1 MNVILSNHYLIVL
14 TSMGLFIS
22 EDLYHPTGKILTVSD
37 VEEIFFF

>member
-22 EDLYHPTGKILTVSD
+22 EDLYHPTGKILTVSEM
-37 VEEIFFF
+37 EEIVF